1 MDRLR
6 REMEQM
12 RIEKDVEI
20 RQLTLTL
27 EEQRN
32 SYEIKINELEQTLMK
47 YQQMTVRLESTVLE
61 LNTRLAQKEDVEK

>member
-1 MDRLR
+1 
-6 REMEQM
+6 MEQM